1 MSNIDTYDGK
11 FLFLKCQYLAPFSA
25 IRYIE
30 LRYFVEIYKIFF
42 TLSHGD
48 KLTVVEL
55 VPKGAKYE
63 IRV

>member
-1 MSNIDTYDGK
+1 MSNIDTYGGK
-11 FLFLKCQYLAPFSA
+11 ILFSKCQYLAPFSA
-25 IRYIE
+25 IISSE
-30 LRYFVEIYKIFF
+30 MRYFVEICKIFF

-63 IRV
+63 I